1 MEGTVAPL
9 ESDKREMD
17 YEITPEE
24 VKAKLDAGAQ
34 FTLLDVREPWE
45 FEASRIEGAKLI
57 PMGEVPSRAH
67 QELDPE
73 DHVVVVCHHG
83 VRSMNVTVWLRQ
95 QGFEK
100 AQSMRGGIDA
110 WSRRVDGKLPMYPN
124 ARNMNDMPAA
134 AIAMGVPLVLETA
147 DSVPRVDAWYT
158 SNAPKSCTRS
168 AQSGGVRYQCAG
180 GSIMIYA
187 KGATQIAFVPTF
199 SHP

>member
-1 MEGTVAPL
+1 L
-9 ESDKREMD
+9 ESDKRKMD

-45 FEASRIEGAKLI
+45 FESSRIEGAKLI
-57 PMGEVPSRAH
+57 PMGDVPSRAH

-110 WSRRVDGKLPMYPN
+110 WSRRVDGKLPMY
-124 ARNMNDMPAA
+124 
-134 AIAMGVPLVLETA
+134 
-147 DSVPRVDAWYT
+147 
-158 SNAPKSCTRS
+158 
-168 AQSGGVRYQCAG
+168 
-180 GSIMIYA
+180 
-187 KGATQIAFVPTF
+187 
-199 SHP
+199 